1 MASILKV
8 NTIQD
13 ATNSN
18 TAMTI
23 DSTGRIL
30 TPARPS
36 FEAYRTSGDVSQGNI
51 VVWNNTRHNIGGHY
65 STSTGKFT
73 APLAGVYLF
82 TGQAFTNNAND
93 IVLDLQVNAV
103 SRFRFQADDNA
114 TYRSGTF
121 AYMTLLSASDEVYM
135 YTTTETAHFNT
146 SGLYSH
152 FAGVLIG

>member
-1 MASILKV
+1 MSKLQVETISHTN
-8 NTIQD
+8 NT
-13 ATNSN
+13 

-23 DSTGRIL
+23 DSTGRVL
-30 TPARPS
+30 TPARVS

-82 TGQAFTNNAND
+82 TGQAFTDNTNN
-93 IVLDLQVNAV
+93 ITLDLQVNAV
-103 SRFRFQADDNA
+103 SRFRYQDVTDSNG
-114 TYRSGTF
+114 YRSGTF
-121 AYMTLLSASDEVYM
+121 SYITLLSVSDEVSI
-135 YTTTETAHFNT
+135 YTTTSAVHFNP

-152 FAGVLIG
+152 FSGVLIG

>member
-1 MASILKV
+1 MASELHV
-8 NTIQD
+8 D
-13 ATNSN
+13 AIKHSGGTS
-18 TAMTI
+18 AMTI

-36 FEAYRTSGDVSQGNI
+36 FEAYRTSGNVSAGNI

-82 TGQAFTNNAND
+82 TGQAFTDNTSN
-93 IVLDLQVNAV
+93 ITLDLQVNAS
-103 SRFRFQADDNA
+103 SRFRYQDVTDSNG
-114 TYRSGTF
+114 YRSGTF
-121 AYMTLLSASDEVYM
+121 SYITFLSASDEVYI
-135 YTTTETAHFNT
+135 YTTTAAVHFNP

>member
-1 MASILKV
+1 MASELHV
-8 NTIQD
+8 D
-13 ATNSN
+13 AIKHSGGTS
-18 TAMTI
+18 AMTI

-36 FEAYRTSGDVSQGNI
+36 FEAYRTSGNVSAGNI

-93 IVLDLQVNAV
+93 IALDLQVNAV

-114 TYRSGTF
+114 AYRSGTF
-121 AYMTLLSASDEVYM
+121 AYTTLLSASDEVYM

-146 SGLYSH
+146 NGLYSH

>member
-1 MASILKV
+1 MTSILKV

-36 FEAYRTSGDVSQGNI
+36 FEAKRTSGDVTQGN
-51 VVWNNTRHNIGGHY
+51 VVIWNEVRHNIGGHY
-65 STSTGKFT
+65 NTSTGEFT
-73 APLAGVYLF
+73 APIAGVYLF
-82 TGQAFTNNAND
+82 TGQGFTNNTSS
-93 IVLDLQVNAV
+93 ITLDLQVNGEN
-103 SRFRFQADDNA
+103 RFRYQDDTNA
-114 TYRSGTF
+114 SYRSGTF
-121 AYMTLLSASDEVYM
+121 AYTTLLSASDVVRM
-135 YTTTETAHFNT
+135 YTTLSTVHFN
-146 SGLYSH
+146 SNGLYSH